1 MSEASKPPW
10 QDPSLPDFWDHRFRG
25 RVTPWDAGRVPAEL
39 AAFVRGSDRPR
50 RVLVP
55 GCGSG
60 WDVRHFAEAGWD
72 VTGLDFSAEAIAAAR
87 ANVGPFADRLVP
99 GDFFAF
105 AFEAPFEVIYER
117 TFLCALP
124 RRLWPDYAARV
135 GALLVPGGI
144 LAGFFYFADEPRGP
158 PFGTT
163 PAALLALLDPHFAL
177 EEDRE
182 VADSIPLFRDRERWQ
197 VWRRRRN

>member
-1 MSEASKPPW
+1 
-10 QDPSLPDFWDHRFRG
+10 
-25 RVTPWDAGRVPAEL
+25 VPAQL
-39 AAFVRGSDRPR
+39 AGFVRSSDRPH

-87 ANVGPFADRLVP
+87 ANVGPYADRLLL

-105 AFEAPFEVIYER
+105 AFDAPFEVIYER

-124 RRLWPDYAARV
+124 RRLWSDYAERV
-135 GALLVPGGI
+135 AALLVPGGV
-144 LAGFFYFADEPRGP
+144 LAGYFHFSDEPRGP

-163 PAALLALLDPHFAL
+163 PAALHALLDPHFAL

-182 VADSIPLFRDRERWQ
+182 VDDSIPLFRARERWQ
-197 VWRRRRN
+197 VWRRRRR